1 MDGAGEKGLNFADSL
16 IDMKGVGYLV
26 EKNQGGNAILNAF
39 EVHSI
44 GGAANSGHD
53 NLFRDNVLSVKNPA
67 GLGIWFDIKAMGNV
81 VACSNQV
88 TGGAGLSTAPC
99 TN

>member
-1 MDGAGEKGLNFADSL
+1 
-16 IDMKGVGYLV
+16 V
-26 EKNQGGNAILNAF
+26 F

-53 NLFRDNVLSVKNPA
+53 NVFRENALSVKNPL
-67 GLGIWFDIKAMGNV
+67 GVGIWFDIKAMGNL

-88 TGGAGLSTAPC
+88 TGGAGVSTLAC
-99 TN
+99 AN